1 MESTQK
7 IIKNTPKQVFEKSDF
22 WWAALAKGESLGL
35 CQTSLYNFVLRLDL
49 VSVGSNNVGG
59 LDTLKS
65 RGNTILPQ
73 TIPET

>member
-1 MESTQK
+1 MGFS
-7 IIKNTPKQVFEKSDF
+7 
-22 WWAALAKGESLGL
+22 
-35 CQTSLYNFVLRLDL
+35 LRLDL